1 MSETKLGNILNFAP
15 PVHFAMMAP
24 RTIACRHVVKPSGLL
39 PSRGQWLRLF
49 FIVAVCL
56 WPWRLSLGATFQEI
70 QLTTNATDESDIMI
84 EGDSLGRIHIVYARE
99 GSIYYQ
105 CRHYEGP
112 CLVPEERVSGGS
124 SASLALDPSGEP
136 QVVAV
141 SSGLVYY
148 ASRPDG
154 VWTSTLAGSAIS
166 ASLDIME
173 DGQVYVAYS
182 HLTSGRSSISLA
194 RIVSNQMVS
203 TTGLFGG
210 YEETY
215 NCSYKTFGVHNDFT
229 DPVLACANGVI
240 HVAAKHIQAR
250 DAGYIPGQSY
260 CEPRSDKRAAYCRLD
275 SNSMQTSFSPWS
287 SYQFLMA
294 EKNWFCLSGDGTPH
308 LLYWIGWDQVY
319 CESFFPWNAV
329 SGPISHVA
337 AIDSARSGQTGA
349 VVGNC
354 SLYLRENN
362 AFQPGFLISTQTVAE
377 VDLCMEY
384 AAIASIQ
391 EKTPGTKEVFLWVNL
406 DLDGDG
412 ISDGWEQHYLGGF
425 TNVVGETN
433 SDGDALT
440 DREEY
445 LAGTDPWDSNSVFKL
460 ESMATDPDSGS
471 ALLSWPGS
479 VARLYTLHITTNWGF
494 SWTNMGDCTDQPGQ
508 GTPVIITNPTASSS
522 QAWYKAT
529 VRLAP

>member
-1 MSETKLGNILNFAP
+1 
-15 PVHFAMMAP
+15 MMAP
-24 RTIACRHVVKPSGLL
+24 RIIECHCVVKPSGFVR
-39 PSRGQWLRLF
+39 SYGQWLRLF
-49 FIVAVCL
+49 FIATVCL
-56 WPWRLSLGATFQEI
+56 WPGRLSLGATFQEI
-70 QLTTNATDESDIMI
+70 QLTTNAADESDIMI
-84 EGDSLGRIHIVYARE
+84 EGDSRGRIHIVYTRD
-99 GSIYYQ
+99 GNVYYQ

-112 CLVPEERVSGGS
+112 CLVQEERVSWGS

-136 QVVAV
+136 QVLAV
-141 SSGLVYY
+141 SSGQVYY

-154 VWTSTLAGSAIS
+154 VWTSTLAGSAIG

-182 HLTSGRSSISLA
+182 HLTSDRSSISLA
-194 RIVSNQMVS
+194 RIVANLMVFI
-203 TTGLFGG
+203 TDLFGG
-210 YEETY
+210 YNSTY
-215 NCSYKTFGVHNDFT
+215 SCSSITPGEYHDFT
-229 DPVLACANGVI
+229 DPVLVCANGVI
-240 HVAAKHIQAR
+240 HVAAKHIKAR

-260 CEPRSDKRAAYCRLD
+260 CEPRSDKQAAYCRYDLR
-275 SNSMQTSFSPWS
+275 SNLLQTSFSPWS
-287 SYQFLMA
+287 SYQFLMS
-294 EKNWFCLSGDGTPH
+294 ENNWFCLSGDGAPH
-308 LLYWIGWDQVY
+308 LLYWIGWEQVY

-337 AIDSARSGQTGA
+337 AIDSARSGQIGV
-349 VVGNC
+349 VVGDC

-362 AFQPGFLISTQTVAE
+362 AFLPGLLISTQTMAE

-384 AAIASIQ
+384 ATIASIQ

-425 TNVVGETN
+425 TNAVGEVN
-433 SDGDALT
+433 SDEDART

-445 LAGTDPWDSNSVFKL
+445 LAGTDPQDSNSVFKL
-460 ESMATDPDSGS
+460 EGMATDPDSGS

-494 SWTNMGDCTDQPGQ
+494 SWTNLGDCTDQPGQ
-508 GTPVIITNPTASSS
+508 GTTVIITNPTAGSS